1 MNNKSFLR
9 PVLLSA
15 GLLFTGVSAAGS
27 LRLDEAVTHALA
39 HNPELRAA
47 HTQAAAAS
55 EARAAADAGH
65 WPRLD
70 LQYQAR
76 RSDNPLDAFADK
88 LNRRVVNPATDFSAS
103 ALNQPD
109 ASTLHATELSLTLP
123 LYTGGRTSA
132 QAREAGNHESAARH
146 HYQRAREFTVYR
158 TTAAYFHAQAAAAG
172 VAIADDAL
180 NAARLHA
187 DTTARLARE
196 RRIVAS
202 DRLNADVN
210 LAMIQS
216 QREQA
221 ASRAAL
227 SLNQLKLAMGVA
239 LDAEMTPLAWEDPLP
254 GPAPEPLAAH
264 EARALASRADLRAQE
279 AAVAAAR
286 ARIDQARSVFKP
298 QVGVVAGES
307 WYDDKAELDNS
318 STRVMGVVSLNL
330 YNGGRDSHQL
340 AGARLAVEEQEQ
352 RLEALRAQAR
362 VEVRAAWQALTE
374 ARARVEIC
382 ADNVGK
388 ARDTVTQ
395 VRARYGEG
403 RTILIDLLAA
413 ERTLVEARSEKLAA
427 ALHRKVAEAQ
437 LQLAT
442 GGLESAPGAAP

>member
-1 MNNKSFLR
+1 MPILR
-9 PVLLSA
+9 MRWLLGTLIVGVA
-15 GLLFTGVSAAGS
+15 GAANA
-27 LRLDEAVTHALA
+27 ETVTLKQAIDHALA
-39 HNPELRAA
+39 RNPELRASRS
-47 HTQAAAAS
+47 QSAAAT
-55 EARAAADAGH
+55 EARAAAEAGH

-70 LQYQAR
+70 LQYLAR
-76 RSDNPLDAFADK
+76 RSDNPLDVFADK
-88 LNRRVVNPATDFSAS
+88 LNRRVVDPATDFSAT

-109 ASTLHATELSLTLP
+109 ASTLHATELSFTLP

-132 QAREAGNHESAARH
+132 QAREAGDNETAARQLH
-146 HYQRAREFTVYR
+146 QRAREFAVYR
-158 TTAAYFHAQAAAAG
+158 TSAAYFQAQAASAG
-172 VAIADDAL
+172 VAIADDAVS
-180 NAARLHA
+180 AARTHA

-202 DRLNADVN
+202 DKLTADVN

-221 ASRAAL
+221 GSRVAL
-227 SLNQLKLAMGVA
+227 SLNQLKLAMGAA
-239 LDAEMTPLAWEDPLP
+239 LDAEIAPNAWEDPAP
-254 GPAPEPLAAH
+254 GPAPEPLTVL
-264 EARALASRADLRAQE
+264 EARALASRADLKAQE
-279 AAVAAAR
+279 ANLSAAR
-286 ARIDQARSVFKP
+286 ARVDQVRAVFKP
-298 QVGVVAGES
+298 QINVMAGEA
-307 WYDDKAELDNS
+307 WYDDKPALDNN

-340 AGARLAVEEQEQ
+340 AAARLAAEEQES
-352 RLEALRAQAR
+352 RLEALRAQVR
-362 VEVRAAWQALTE
+362 TEVRAAWQALTE

-427 ALHRKVAEAQ
+427 SLHLKLAEAQ
-437 LQLAT
+437 LGLAT
-442 GGLESAPGAAP
+442 GSLDTAIASP